1 MVFVAYS
8 DLTALNNLQ
17 PAIPQRFLRSFAVR
31 APVFLFGS
39 GLGGGGG
46 VCVFSRM
53 LLSQCFKTDIFG
65 PTYRACVALWLCFL
79 E

>member
-39 GLGGGGG
+39 GLGGRGGG
-46 VCVFSRM
+46 VVFPE
-53 LLSQCFKTDIFG
+53 CFFHSALKQIFLVPLIG
-65 PTYRACVALWLCFL
+65 PVWPSGYVS
-79 E
+79 